1 MRKQIF
7 ALLACLLL
15 AGCGAPAETAA
26 PTESLPKTA
35 LAEPISAPAIVT
47 EGQIPEGDLDLP
59 TEVVSLYGWQTSGEP
74 LALLAELPERGMAL
88 YGISDVGEPHVLF
101 RWGDTLAAFPDWV
114 IDTPKSVT
122 PELLAL
128 DLDGDG
134 AAEPVVLCYQG
145 GTQVNLY
152 DLHVLQQSS
161 GTLTDYRLPEAL
173 YAEQLSALLTLGGSG
188 ETLTV
193 SLGDQSIE
201 AALPEG
207 VQAETLDRLWTG
219 ANVSWLEAAG
229 TLRLVDRP
237 ALLPEDAAAKAGIA
251 SAVFLPAEV
260 SARVSFSDGR
270 FTLSDMTL
278 QSKFSEVFHKE

>member
-1 MRKQIF
+1 MKKAF
-7 ALLACLLL
+7 LLALACLLL

-88 YGISDVGEPHVLF
+88 YGVSDEGEPHVLF

-152 DLHVLQQSS
+152 DLHVLQQFS

-173 YAEQLSALLTLGGSG
+173 YEEQLSDLLALGGSG
-188 ETLTV
+188 QTLTI
-193 SLGDQSIE
+193 SLGSRSIE

-207 VQAETLDRLWTG
+207 VQAETLERLWTG
-219 ANVSWLEAAG
+219 ASVSWQAEEGALW
-229 TLRLVDRP
+229 LVDKP
-237 ALLPEDAAAKAGIA
+237 ALPPESSAAI
-251 SAVFLPAEV
+251 STV
-260 SARVSFSDGR
+260 
-270 FTLSDMTL
+270 
-278 QSKFSEVFHKE
+278 

>member
-1 MRKQIF
+1 MKKAF
-7 ALLACLLL
+7 LMALACLLL

-26 PTESLPKTA
+26 PTDSRPDSA

-47 EGQIPEGDLDLP
+47 EGQIPEGDPDLP

-74 LALLAELPERGMAL
+74 LALLAELPEQGMAL
-88 YGISDVGEPHVLF
+88 YGISDKGEPHVLF

-134 AAEPVVLCYQG
+134 AAEPVVSCFQG

-152 DLHVLQQSS
+152 DLHVLQQFS

-173 YAEQLSALLTLGGSG
+173 YEEQLSDLLTLGGSG
-188 ETLTV
+188 ETLAI

-201 AALPEG
+201 AALPDG

-219 ANVSWLEAAG
+219 ANVSWTEEAG
-229 TLRLVDRP
+229 TLRLADRP
-237 ALLPEDAAAKAGIA
+237 ALLPEDAADKAGIA
-251 SAVFLPAEV
+251 STVFLPAEI
-260 SARVSFSDGR
+260 SARVSFSGGR

>member
-26 PTESLPKTA
+26 STDSRPDSA

-219 ANVSWLEAAG
+219 AFVSWSEEGDSLWLE
-229 TLRLVDRP
+229 DRP
-237 ALLPEDAAAKAGIA
+237 ALYPADSTLA
-251 SAVFLPAEV
+251 SVVSLAVL

>member
-1 MRKQIF
+1 MKKAF
-7 ALLACLLL
+7 LMTLACLLL
-15 AGCGAPAETAA
+15 AGCGAPAETAV

-219 ANVSWLEAAG
+219 AFVSWSEEGDSLWLE
-229 TLRLVDRP
+229 DRP
-237 ALLPEDAAAKAGIA
+237 ALYPADSTLA
-251 SAVFLPAEV
+251 SVVSLAVL